1 MIPELNQPLIDRRL
15 YPFVDRYMQVGQH
28 RMHYVDEGVG
38 HPLVFVHG
46 NPTWSFHFREP
57 IREFR
62 TKYRCI
68 APDHIGCGLSDKPQ
82 DDTYNYTL
90 RQRVDD
96 LTTLLAKI
104 VPDGPVTL
112 VLHDWG
118 GMIGMTWAV
127 ENSDRVARI
136 VLLNTSAFPLP
147 ATKPLPW
154 QLKLARTP
162 PLGGWLIR
170 GFNAFAKGTADLGT
184 KRTPMSAEVREN
196 YIAPYRNWNDRIATL
211 RFVEDIP
218 LSSSERAW
226 NVVEKTAGS
235 LPAFTDRPAM
245 ICWGDLDPV
254 FDKHFLAEWRR
265 HWPHAEVHQF
275 ADCGHYLLDDA
286 PVEVIE
292 HMRNFFASTSRV
304 ETQ

>member
-1 MIPELNQPLIDRRL
+1 M
-15 YPFVDRYMQVGQH
+15 
-28 RMHYVDEGVG
+28 
-38 HPLVFVHG
+38 
-46 NPTWSFHFREP
+46 
-57 IREFR
+57 
-62 TKYRCI
+62 
-68 APDHIGCGLSDKPQ
+68 
-82 DDTYNYTL
+82 
-90 RQRVDD
+90 
-96 LTTLLAKI
+96 
-104 VPDGPVTL
+104 
-112 VLHDWG
+112 
-118 GMIGMTWAV
+118 
-127 ENSDRVARI
+127 
-136 VLLNTSAFPLP
+136 
-147 ATKPLPW
+147 
-154 QLKLARTP
+154 
-162 PLGGWLIR
+162 
-170 GFNAFAKGTADLGT
+170 
-184 KRTPMSAEVREN
+184 REN

-226 NVVEKTAGS
+226 NVVEKTAVS